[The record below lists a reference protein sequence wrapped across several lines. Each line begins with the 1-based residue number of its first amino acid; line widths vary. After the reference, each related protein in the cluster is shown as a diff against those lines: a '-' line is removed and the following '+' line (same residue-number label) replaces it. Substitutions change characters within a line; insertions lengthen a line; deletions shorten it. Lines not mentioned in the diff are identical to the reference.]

1 MYAFVERSVV
11 GGEPMTANV
20 RAFNNKD
27 ARTYLDSAYTRLFN
41 GDYDGAETD
50 YRLAMCL
57 NPADKEVKEGL
68 ARIGRVLC
76 TMR

>member
-1 MYAFVERSVV
+1 MSQHSKNSLR
-11 GGEPMTANV
+11 
-20 RAFNNKD
+20 R
-27 ARTYLDSAYTRLFN
+27 AYTRLFN

-76 TMR
+76 TMP